1 MSQRNDWQIICCI
14 FASHK
19 KGKIMKKSKK
29 QENIENNEVVNN
41 EEQQEIKNEEV
52 VEESVDPKEQ
62 EIASL
67 KEKCD
72 NLNDKYI
79 RLAAEYDN
87 YRRRTAKERLDLI
100 ATASEDFVKGILP
113 VLDDCERAIAT
124 IKDSDDTDAAKE
136 GTELIYKKLL
146 DFLKSKGVEKIAAKG
161 VDFDTDYH
169 EAVAQMPV
177 QDKKQKNKVYD
188 VVQEGYTLNGKV
200 IRYAKVVVGC

>member
-19 KGKIMKKSKK
+19 IGKMMKKSKK
-29 QENIENNEVVNN
+29 QENIENQEVVNSA
-41 EEQQEIKNEEV
+41 EQQEVNNEATNEAT
-52 VEESVDPKEQ
+52 VDPKEQ
-62 EIASL
+62 EITSL

-79 RLAAEYDN
+79 RMAAEFDN

-124 IKDSDDTDAAKE
+124 LKDSDDTDAAKE

-146 DFLKSKGVEKIAAKG
+146 AFLKSKGVEKIEAKG
-161 VDFDTDYH
+161 ADFDTDYH

-177 QDKKQKNKVYD
+177 QDKKDKNKIYD
-188 VVQEGYTLNGKV
+188 VVQEGYTLHGKV